1 MKDIKAGKE
10 IITIIIVLTAIA
22 VVAGLLLGVMNK
34 VTAVDET
41 EALKAQV
48 KKLYASPIK
57 EVLDISAYDNLQDT
71 KILNAFVAEDGAYII
86 KSKSDKAYSGSGLQ
100 LIVIIKDGKVHSIN
114 GEGNSE
120 TPGLGSKALAQSYL
134 QQYMGLSYDFFA
146 DDETTERSAEGIKL
160 EWGFSRE
167 GDTDAD
173 SHSSATPSAN
183 SEIEAVSGATKT
195 SNGVKYA
202 VKAALAFY
210 DYMEGNNEDK

>member
-10 IITIIIVLTAIA
+10 IVTIIIVLTAIA

-41 EALKAQV
+41 EALKAQIGE
-48 KKLYASPIK
+48 LYTSPIK
-57 EVLDISAYDNLQDT
+57 EILDISAYNNIKDT
-71 KILNAFVAEDGAYII
+71 EILNAFVAEDGAYII
-86 KSKSDKAYSGSGLQ
+86 KSKSKKAYSGSGLQ
-100 LIVIIKDGKVHSIN
+100 LIVIIKSGKVLSIN

-120 TPGLGSKALAQSYL
+120 TPGLGSKALTASYL
-134 QQYMGLSYDFFA
+134 QNYVGLSYDFFA
-146 DDETTERSAEGIKL
+146 GDEEVVQQGEGITI
-160 EWGFSRE
+160 EWDLQVE
-167 GDTDAD
+167 DDTDAD

-183 SEIEAVSGATKT
+183 SEIAAVSGATKT

-210 DYMEGNNEDK
+210 EYMEGENE